1 MSQQGGYAAHQVS
14 IVVSGAIITGFAD
27 GDFVTADHDT
37 DESEAIEGADSYIS
51 MSSRPADRLGTIEI
65 VLAQTSL
72 ANNELQ
78 ALTAPGVSVP
88 VQVFNP
94 QGGEL
99 ASMPQARLKKG
110 PPVKYGKSAGSR
122 SWIFHGRLTLNR
134 AGFDTV

>member
-1 MSQQGGYAAHQVS
+1 MGQQGGYTASQVA
-14 IVVSGAIITGFAD
+14 IVVGGAVITGFGD
-27 GDFVTADHDT
+27 GDFVNADHDT
-37 DESEAIEGADSYIS
+37 DESEALEGADGYIS
-51 MSSRPADRLGTIEI
+51 MSNRPPERLGTIEI
-65 VLAQTSL
+65 TLAQTSL

-78 ALTAPGVSVP
+78 ALVFAGTSVP
-88 VQVFNP
+88 VQIYNP

-122 SWIFHGRLTLNR
+122 PWIFHGKLTLNR

>member
-1 MSQQGGYAAHQVS
+1 MSQQGGYAAHQVA
-14 IVVSGAIITGFAD
+14 IVVGGAVITGFAD

-37 DESEAIEGADSYIS
+37 DESEALEGADGYIS

-78 ALTAPGVSVP
+78 ALTAPGTSVP
-88 VQVFNP
+88 VQVYNP

-110 PPVKYGKSAGSR
+110 PPVKYGKSAGTR
-122 SWIFHGRLTLNR
+122 SWTFHGRLTLNR

>member
-1 MSQQGGYAAHQVS
+1 MGQQGGYAAHQVA
-14 IVVSGAIITGFAD
+14 IVVGGAVITGFAD
-27 GDFVTADHDT
+27 GDFVSADHDT
-37 DESEAIEGADSYIS
+37 DESEAIEGADAYIS
-51 MSSRPADRLGTIEI
+51 MSSRPPDRLGTIEI
-65 VLAQTSL
+65 TLAQTSL

-78 ALTAPGVSVP
+78 ALTATGLSVP

-122 SWIFHGRLTLNR
+122 AWTFHGRLTLNR